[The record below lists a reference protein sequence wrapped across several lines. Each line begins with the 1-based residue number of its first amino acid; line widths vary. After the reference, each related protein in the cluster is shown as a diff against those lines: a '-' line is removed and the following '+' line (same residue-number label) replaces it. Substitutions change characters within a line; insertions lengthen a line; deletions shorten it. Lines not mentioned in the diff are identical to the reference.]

1 MPKSKVEYDCGFS
14 VNLYCQ
20 HSKRIVYLDNVI
32 APVSVIIPCYR
43 CADTIFRAV
52 DSIAAQTLRPAE
64 VILVDDASNDGTL
77 ESLYQLQARYPK
89 HWIQV
94 IPLPNNVGP
103 GTARNVGWEA
113 ATQSYI
119 AFLDADD
126 SWHSQ
131 KIEIQ
136 YRWMAK
142 HPEVALT
149 GHGYRIVENNIVQNE
164 YSGINTCQPNRAAVW
179 QLLLSNRFQTPTL
192 MLRRDVQQRFK
203 DGKRYSEDYL
213 LLLQIFFSDHPC
225 YRFGEELT
233 FLHKAEFGA
242 GGLTGRLWN
251 LEMGELNTYY
261 EIYKQKLVGLG
272 LFIFLSFYSL
282 LKFLR
287 RVILAKVLRR
297 LY

>member
-1 MPKSKVEYDCGFS
+1 LAS
-14 VNLYCQ
+14 
-20 HSKRIVYLDNVI
+20 VI
-32 APVSVIIPCYR
+32 APISVIIPCYR
-43 CADTIFRAV
+43 CTDTILRAV
-52 DSIAAQTLRPAE
+52 ESVAAQTVRPAE
-64 VILVDDASNDGTL
+64 LILVDDASNDGTL
-77 ESLYQLQARYPK
+77 ESLYRLQARYPK
-89 HWIQV
+89 DWIQV
-94 IPLPNNVGP
+94 VSLPKNVGP

-113 ATQSYI
+113 AAQPYL

-126 SWHSQ
+126 SWHTQ

-136 YRWMAK
+136 YSWMAK

-149 GHGYRIVENNIVQNE
+149 GHGYRIVKNNFINNE
-164 YSGINTCQPNRAAVW
+164 DSRISATQPSRAAVW

-192 MLRRDVQQRFK
+192 MLRRDLPQRFK

-213 LLLQIFFSDHPC
+213 LLLQIFFSDLPC
-225 YRFGEELT
+225 YRFREKLT
-233 FLHKAEFGA
+233 YLHKEEFGA

-251 LEMGELNTYY
+251 LEVGELNTYH

-272 LFIFLSFYSL
+272 PFIILSFYSL
-282 LKFLR
+282 LKFVR